1 MLLLHIVKLMLKQS
15 VVSLIVIFFINFSF
29 DKLIFSILQVFKD
42 HERLLILFVL
52 RFTLC
57 GIGPTAN

>member
-1 MLLLHIVKLMLKQS
+1 MLKQS